1 MPPLFNSGLAM
12 LTLIAAMDRQ
22 GAIGRNNQL
31 LWSLPADMAH
41 FKASTTGKTI
51 LMGSVTAHGLGRSLP
66 KRLNLVL
73 TSQPD
78 APFAGQVP
86 LHSIQEVLAFN
97 RVHAAE
103 EIMVCGGAKVY
114 QALLPHAQALVLT
127 HVDDQV
133 TDADAFFPLEEMR
146 AAGWV
151 EDQVLLEQPKDD
163 RHAHAFVVKRY
174 VRAPN

>member
-1 MPPLFNSGLAM
+1 M
-12 LTLIAAMDRQ
+12 LTLIAAMDRR

-41 FKASTTGKTI
+41 FKASTVGKTV
-51 LMGSVTAHGLGRSLP
+51 LMGSVTANGLGRALP

-86 LHSIQEVLAFN
+86 LHNLQEVLAFN
-97 RVHAAE
+97 RVHATE
-103 EIMVCGGAKVY
+103 EIMVCGGAQIY
-114 QALLPHAQALVLT
+114 RALLPHAQALVLT

-133 TDADAFFPLEEMR
+133 SDADAFFPL
-146 AAGWV
+146 ADVQQGNWV
-151 EDQVLLEQPKDD
+151 EVETLLEQPVDD